1 MAWPA
6 GFTYYRHKIGKTN
19 NNDNIKNINYI
30 KIIQNLNLNV
40 KFYCIL
46 TPHPRK

>member
-19 NNDNIKNINYI
+19 NNDNIKNINI
-30 KIIQNLNLNV
+30 KITQSVNLNV